1 MAWKLILHSFNMIF
15 GNLAEALKVSVGP
28 ILVGLLLIGLSF
40 LGFGLNFEFLSEME
54 QGSSANTGAAFLFVL
69 LAIIIMTVVFAWIA
83 VAWHRFVLL
92 EQYPGILPAF
102 RGQPIGAYI
111 GRTLVL
117 SLLIALVVFALA
129 FVIGLLTALTAS
141 MGLAIFLGVGLGFVV
156 SYLWLRIGLV
166 LPATALREPLK
177 VSESMAATKP
187 MAGTIFGVSAIL
199 AILNFLIS
207 LIIGQVYNFA
217 GIIAFVLDVAANWV
231 FIMVGISILTTLYG
245 HLIEK
250 RPLID

>member
-28 ILVGLLLIGLSF
+28 ILIGLLLIGISF
-40 LGFGLNFEFLSEME
+40 FGLGLNFDFISQME
-54 QGSSANTGAAFLFVL
+54 QGRSSNAGAALMFVL
-69 LAIIIMTVVFAWIA
+69 LAIVIFTVVFAWIA

-92 EQYPGILPAF
+92 EQYPGMLPAF
-102 RGQPIGAYI
+102 KGQPIGAYI
-111 GRTLVL
+111 GKTLVL
-117 SLLIALVVFALA
+117 SLLVALVAFAFA
-129 FVIGLLTALTAS
+129 FVIGFLTAVTAS
-141 MGLAIFLGVGLGFVV
+141 MGVAIFLGVALGFAV

-187 MAGTIFGVSAIL
+187 MSGTIFGVSVIL
-199 AILNFLIS
+199 AVLNFLIS

-217 GIIAFVLDVAANWV
+217 GIIAFVLDVAVNWV

>member
-1 MAWKLILHSFNMIF
+1 MAWKLILHSFNMVF
-15 GNLAEALKVSVGP
+15 GNLSEALKVSFGP
-28 ILVGLLLIGLSF
+28 ILIGLLLIGISF
-40 LGFGLNFEFLSEME
+40 FGFGLKLDFISQLE
-54 QGSSANTGAAFLFVL
+54 QGRDSNAGAAIMFTL
-69 LAIIIMTVVFAWIA
+69 LAVIVMTVVFAWIA

-92 EQYPGILPAF
+92 EQYPGMLPAF
-102 RGQPIGAYI
+102 KGQPIGAYI
-111 GRTLVL
+111 GKTLVL
-117 SLLIALVVFALA
+117 SLLVALVVFVVA

-141 MGLAIFLGVGLGFVV
+141 MGLAIFLGVVLGFVV

-187 MAGTIFGVSAIL
+187 MAGTIFGASAIL
-199 AILNFLIS
+199 AILNFVAS
-207 LIIGQVYNFA
+207 LIIGQVYDFA
-217 GIIAFVLDVAANWV
+217 DIIAFVLDVAANWV
-231 FIMVGISILTTLYG
+231 FLMVGISILTTLYG

>member
-15 GNLAEALKVSVGP
+15 GNLSEALKVSVGP

-40 LGFGLNFEFLSEME
+40 LGFGLNFEFLSEIE
-54 QGSSANTGAAFLFVL
+54 QGSSTNTGAAFLFVL
-69 LAIIIMTVVFAWIA
+69 LAIIIMTVVCAWIA

-129 FVIGLLTALTAS
+129 FVIYLLMALTAS
-141 MGLAIFLGVGLGFVV
+141 TGLAIFLGVGLGFVA

>member
-231 FIMVGISILTTLYG
+231 FIMVGISILTTLYV

>member
-28 ILVGLLLIGLSF
+28 ILIGLLLIGISF
-40 LGFGLNFEFLSEME
+40 FGLGLNFDFISQME
-54 QGSSANTGAAFLFVL
+54 QGRSSNAGAALMFVL
-69 LAIIIMTVVFAWIA
+69 LAIVIFTVVLAWIA

-92 EQYPGILPAF
+92 EQYPGMLPAF
-102 RGQPIGAYI
+102 KGQPIGAYI
-111 GRTLVL
+111 GKTLVL
-117 SLLIALVVFALA
+117 SLPVALVAFAFA
-129 FVIGLLTALTAS
+129 FVIGFLTAVTAS
-141 MGLAIFLGVGLGFVV
+141 MGVAIFLGVALGFAV

-177 VSESMAATKP
+177 VSESIAATKP
-187 MAGTIFGVSAIL
+187 MSGTIFGVSVIL

-217 GIIAFVLDVAANWV
+217 GIIAFVLDVAVNWV

>member
-15 GNLAEALKVSVGP
+15 GNLSEALKVSVGP

-54 QGSSANTGAAFLFVL
+54 QGSSANIGAAFLFVL
-69 LAIIIMTVVFAWIA
+69 LAIIIMTVVFEWIA

-117 SLLIALVVFALA
+117 SLLIAFVVFALA
-129 FVIGLLTALTAS
+129 FVIVLLTALTAS

>member
-28 ILVGLLLIGLSF
+28 ILVGLMLIGLSF

>member
-69 LAIIIMTVVFAWIA
+69 LAIVIMTVVFAWIA

>member
-15 GNLAEALKVSVGP
+15 GNLSEALKVTVGP

-54 QGSSANTGAAFLFVL
+54 QGSSAKTSAAFLFVF